1 MATLQEAITL
11 ARTLLDNPVD
21 IHDVQFLGH
30 ANDALDAIA
39 LVRPELFYAPC
50 EITCITDATFQR
62 FNAVDSIGLVDIYA
76 IKGGNVV
83 RKITRSELDALRPSW
98 HSDAAAA
105 AEHWVDLGQEF
116 ANGFLLHPKSPSG
129 QILTGLY
136 VKSPPEYAA
145 GTQHLL
151 SSAYTPMIADFIIAK
166 HLSRPSLNDQARSQ
180 AAMASF
186 YNGLGVSSK
195 SNVARTA

>member
-1 MATLQEAITL
+1 MATLQEAVTL

-21 IHDVQFLGH
+21 IHDAQFLGY

-50 EITCITDATFQR
+50 DITCISGATFQR
-62 FNAVDSIGLVDIYA
+62 FNAADSIGLVDIYA
-76 IKGGNVV
+76 VKGGSVV
-83 RKITRSELDALRPSW
+83 RRISRSELDALRPSW

-116 ANGFLLHPKSPSG
+116 ANGFLIHPKAPAG

-136 VKSPPEYAA
+136 VKSPPEYASDA
-145 GTQHLL
+145 PHLL
-151 SSAYTPMIADFIIAK
+151 SSAYTPIIADFIVAK
-166 HLSRPSLNDQARSQ
+166 HLTRPSINDPARGQ
-180 AAMASF
+180 AALASF
-186 YNGLGVSSK
+186 YNALGVSVK
-195 SNVARTA
+195 SNVARLT